1 MLEFTAVSKHFG
13 GLFAVRD
20 VSLACEQREILGL
33 IGPNGAGKTTLLN
46 LATGILRPDSGT
58 IRLEGR
64 RLEGMSPQFCARAGV
79 ARTFQNIR
87 LFGHLTVRQNVEVA
101 ATSSERSRRA
111 GTHVVD
117 VDRLLA
123 SMDLADLAQRPAP
136 TLAYGHQRRLEIARA
151 LALAPKVLLLDEPA
165 AGMNRKESNELIGS
179 VRSIRDQYDCGIIVI
194 GHDLRFIMNVCE
206 RIAVLHMGELI
217 ALGSPTEVR
226 NDPRVIDVYV
236 GEGSSEAA

>member
-1 MLEFTAVSKHFG
+1 M
-13 GLFAVRD
+13 
-20 VSLACEQREILGL
+20 
-33 IGPNGAGKTTLLN
+33 
-46 LATGILRPDSGT
+46 
-58 IRLEGR
+58 
-64 RLEGMSPQFCARAGV
+64 
-79 ARTFQNIR
+79 
-87 LFGHLTVRQNVEVA
+87 
-101 ATSSERSRRA
+101 
-111 GTHVVD
+111 
-117 VDRLLA
+117 
-123 SMDLADLAQRPAP
+123 
-136 TLAYGHQRRLEIARA
+136 
-151 LALAPKVLLLDEPA
+151 DEPA